1 MKMEYIFATLLTL
14 ESVAF
19 AIMSAASGVELQPV
33 STATRSTVAKILI
46 ETLEIK
52 FFKRL
57 PWESQT
63 IENENENEN

>member
-19 AIMSAASGVELQPV
+19 AIMSAALGVELQPV
-33 STATRSTVAKILI
+33 ITATRSTVAKILI

-57 PWESQT
+57 PWEPQT
-63 IENENENEN
+63 IENEN